1 MRYWLQP
8 LCGQGNVCPL
18 GWSFGGPRNGKGKG
32 WQAVV
37 EVPSNHSRCHRH
49 TTSGSF
55 DCTGSSC
62 DRRHQSTSRSSDLE
76 SADLEADDEKATAML
91 AQVLSKVDFGLMEVV
106 GQFNRGFIV
115 ARLSKI
121 GREVLDATDLLQL
134 ATTTMGSCSRS
145 RR

>member
-1 MRYWLQP
+1 
-8 LCGQGNVCPL
+8 
-18 GWSFGGPRNGKGKG
+18 
-32 WQAVV
+32 
-37 EVPSNHSRCHRH
+37 
-49 TTSGSF
+49 
-55 DCTGSSC
+55 
-62 DRRHQSTSRSSDLE
+62 
-76 SADLEADDEKATAML
+76 ML